1 MSLQFNVSQLLK
13 SDIGQSRAYEFEADE
28 PLDLGEESAS
38 DITGRVRFMLTNFG
52 IVANVDAHG
61 VLHLNC
67 SRCLEPFA
75 TPVYVAFT
83 EEYQPT
89 IDITTGLPSKTPH
102 SDSAFEISQ
111 NHTIDLSEALR
122 QHFVLAEEMIPLCRE
137 DCKGL
142 CPTCGTNLNTDTC
155 ACPPPQEES
164 PFLALQG
171 LFADRDND

>member
-13 SDIGQSRAYEFEADE
+13 SDVGQSRAYEFEADE
-28 PLDLGEESAS
+28 PLDLGGETAT

-52 IVANVDAHG
+52 IVASIEAHG
-61 VLHLNC
+61 TLHLTC
-67 SRCLEPFA
+67 SRCLEPFS
-75 TPVYVAFT
+75 TPVDVTFT

-89 IDITTGLPSKTPH
+89 IDIATGLPAKTPP
-102 SDSAFEISQ
+102 SDSAFDITQ

-122 QHFVLAEEMIPLCRE
+122 QHFVLAEEMIPVCRA
-137 DCKGL
+137 DCQGL

-155 ACPPPQEES
+155 ACPPAQEES

-171 LFADRDND
+171 LFADRENS

>member
-13 SDIGQSRAYEFEADE
+13 SDVGQARAYQFEAEE
-28 PLDLGEESAS
+28 PLSLGEETA
-38 DITGRVRFMLTNFG
+38 DNVHGDVRFMLTNFG
-52 IVANVDAHG
+52 IVAHVNAHG

-67 SRCLEPFA
+67 SRCLEPFS
-75 TPVYVAFT
+75 TPVDVEFT

-89 IDITTGLPSKTPH
+89 IDIATGLPARAPH
-102 SDSAFEISQ
+102 NDAAFNISQ
-111 NHTIDLSEALR
+111 NHMIDLSEALR
-122 QHFVLAEEMIPLCRE
+122 QHFVLAEEMIPLCRP

-155 ACPPPQEES
+155 ACLPPQEES

-171 LFADRDND
+171 LFADSTNE

>member
-13 SDIGQSRAYEFEADE
+13 SGIGQSRAYEFEADE
-28 PLDLGEESAS
+28 PLVLGEESAS
-38 DITGRVRFMLTNFG
+38 DVHGHVRFMLTNFG

-61 VLHLNC
+61 LLHLNC
-67 SRCLEPFA
+67 SRCLEPFSS
-75 TPVYVAFT
+75 PVDMTFT

-89 IDITTGLPSKTPH
+89 IDIATGLPATTPH
-102 SDSAFEISQ
+102 NDSAFEISQ

-122 QHFVLAEEMIPLCRE
+122 QHFVLAEEMIPVCRE

-142 CPTCGTNLNTDTC
+142 CPTCGNNLNTDPC
-155 ACPPPQEES
+155 ACPPAQEES

-171 LFADRDND
+171 LFADRDTE